1 MSLYSCKMSLYQ
13 KTNSYWFIPLQQ
25 SFYRNKKLFL
35 FMDGIFKENIALRQS
50 PIAYRCQSRNVQII
64 ILFHLIYMDTPFL
77 ILSHGLSSSPP
88 HAHKISYTPLS
99 VKLSFIISLSFHVSI
114 LLLVES
120 ATCAPV
126 TKKQAKLQQNKEQQK

>member
-1 MSLYSCKMSLYQ
+1 
-13 KTNSYWFIPLQQ
+13 
-25 SFYRNKKLFL
+25 
-35 FMDGIFKENIALRQS
+35 MDGIFKENIALRQS

-99 VKLSFIISLSFHVSI
+99 VKLSFIISLSLGV
-114 LLLVES
+114 LVES

-126 TKKQAKLQQNKEQQK
+126 TKKQAKLQQNKE